1 MLLVVVGFAPAVVKK
16 YLQQA
21 AVLDPPSLSFN
32 SFSISGVRVR
42 IRARA
47 ELDAGRVESW
57 GVRTLGRMGTTVVGS
72 VWVEGFEL
80 HIRLPDHGHVLLG
93 TVQVPGMMVSFRDG
107 DVNELDFVANTQ
119 PGSLTTIYL
128 LANDYMRGSLE
139 SLKVVGE
146 VNLTVCKGPL
156 SFNLGAIAHELVL
169 KGGSIRLEMR
179 KVG

>member
-1 MLLVVVGFAPAVVKK
+1 MADGFAPAMVEK

-21 AVLDPPSLSFN
+21 AVVDRPSLSIN
-32 SFSISGVRVR
+32 SFSTSGVRVHV
-42 IRARA
+42 RART
-47 ELDAGRVESW
+47 EMDAGRVESW
-57 GVRTLGRMGTTVVGS
+57 GVRTLGRMGTAVVGS
-72 VWVEGFEL
+72 LWVEDFEL

-93 TVQVPGMMVSFRDG
+93 SVKVPGMMVSFRDG

-119 PGSLTTIYL
+119 PGSLATIYL

-139 SLKVVGE
+139 SLKVVGS

-169 KGGSIRLEMR
+169 EGGFT
-179 KVG
+179 